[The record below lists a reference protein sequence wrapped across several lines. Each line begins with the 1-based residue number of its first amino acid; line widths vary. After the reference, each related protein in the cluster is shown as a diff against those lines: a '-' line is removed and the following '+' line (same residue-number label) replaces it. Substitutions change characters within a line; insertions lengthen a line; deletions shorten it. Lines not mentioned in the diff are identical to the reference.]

1 MPEILH
7 LSDVHFGPP
16 HRPEASAAITDWV
29 AAAPPDLVV
38 ISGDLTQRAKPRQ
51 FAEAR
56 AFVDA
61 LEAPVLAVAGN
72 HDVPQ
77 YRFWERWLSPLG
89 AWRKH
94 FDPELEPT
102 FESDDL
108 LVVGVNSAIR
118 STVKD
123 GRVTRRQCREL
134 DERLATAGERWK
146 VVVVHHELVPGP
158 NPSPRK
164 VLSGAP
170 RLAEVLAAHRVDLV
184 LSGHLHISHLAWL
197 RDYHPHVDF
206 DVPLVHAGTASSDRG
221 RGRERGENSCYR
233 IRLADGR
240 VEVDRHRFDPEA
252 GRFVADLR
260 SSWSRGVQG

>member
-7 LSDVHFGPP
+7 LSDVHFGRP
-16 HRPEASAAITDWV
+16 HRPEASAAIADWV
-29 AAAPPDLVV
+29 AEAPPDLVV
-38 ISGDLTQRAKPRQ
+38 VSGDLTQRAKPRQ

-56 AFVDA
+56 AFVDN
-61 LEAPVLAVAGN
+61 LGVPVVAVAGN

-77 YRFWERWLSPLG
+77 YRVWERWLAPLS
-89 AWRKH
+89 AWCKH

-123 GRVTRRQCREL
+123 GRVTRRHCRKL

-158 NPSPRK
+158 DPSPRK
-164 VLSGAP
+164 ILSGAP
-170 RLAEVLAAHRVDLV
+170 ALAEVLAAHRVDLV
-184 LSGHLHISHLAWL
+184 LSGHMHISYLAWL
-197 RDYHPHVDF
+197 RDYHPHVEV

-221 RGRERGENSCYR
+221 RGRERGKNSCFR
-233 IRLADGR
+233 IDLADER
-240 VEVDRHRFDPEA
+240 VEVERF
-252 GRFVADLR
+252 RFNPVKQQFTADLVW
-260 SSWSRGVQG
+260 SWPRGAQG